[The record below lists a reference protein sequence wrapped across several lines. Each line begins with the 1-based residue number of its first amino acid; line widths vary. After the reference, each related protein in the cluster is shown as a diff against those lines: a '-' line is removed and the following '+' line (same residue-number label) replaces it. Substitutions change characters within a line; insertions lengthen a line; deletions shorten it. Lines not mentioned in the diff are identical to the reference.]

1 MLKRLKNSWISIG
14 IFFVCVFALY
24 MTLMLEPYFTDEQD
38 VFYGGYNVVMSG
50 DVYANYLS
58 QHMPFSYYMAAV
70 PALLGARTVYQ
81 FRLGFYIMMSVL
93 WTAVFARHRRA
104 LNNLGLVLIPFLYI
118 LQLQFYDYATTMISD
133 HWQGIG
139 LVMIGLEVIRYSR
152 EYRISTAMAGM
163 VCLGIMLSFGT
174 TFMSAYSLLM
184 LFLGV
189 AALQGIR
196 LARHPEERK
205 GAIREDL
212 RLVGICLAPF
222 VLLAGWYAAT
232 GNLEN
237 AFGGAYRVN
246 VEVYSKYTGGLGT
259 SPGGTFV
266 HVFPLWAA
274 SWRTGLEYLR
284 EYPLY
289 GIQLLLQNAA
299 LVIFAIRVGW
309 KKPIAGITLFLAG
322 IYAGIRGFDNFHG
335 AAYMCVTAAALAG
348 LAGEGIA
355 SFIEKRTV
363 GRGVAAFAGM
373 AAVIFLA
380 APSASTVK
388 NLYHA
393 PRYLRPVQVSAG
405 SRDMLEILTD
415 EGDRIHA
422 GDVSFTS
429 NMVMQY
435 NLRLDD
441 ATMASSNPWF
451 WEFWGE
457 REMEILK
464 ENRTKVMLYSP
475 NGELWGYRLRDY
487 APELAAYVAENYTM
501 IESDLYVH
509 NEALVEV
516 RSRLEEAGYGLVG
529 TNTSSSGE
537 ELMAML
543 YEGQTVEQH
552 FPAAGSR
559 MQAVWVRTATY
570 MNSSQVGLKLTLL
583 DAESGDV
590 VAEAYRP
597 KEELRDL
604 RYTRFELK
612 ADMVPGRAY
621 VLRMTADAMST
632 DEDTR
637 LHLYRSAPDTD
648 TEDTWAEVDDEPVNF
663 NIVVQIE
670 YAVNDQLQIV

>member
-1 MLKRLKNSWISIG
+1 MLKRLKNSRMTPVLV
-14 IFFVCVFALY
+14 FLCFFALY

-58 QHMPFSYYMAAV
+58 QHMPFSYYMAAL
-70 PALLGARTVYQ
+70 PALFGARTVYQ
-81 FRLGFYIMMSVL
+81 FRLGFYLMMGVL
-93 WTAVFARHRRA
+93 WTAVYIRHRKA
-104 LNNLGLVLIPFLYI
+104 LNNLALILIPFLYI
-118 LQLQFYDYATTMISD
+118 LQLQFHDYATTMISD

-152 EYRISTAMAGM
+152 EYRISAAMAGM
-163 VCLGIMLSFGT
+163 VCLGIVLSFGT
-174 TFMSAYSLLM
+174 TFMSAYALLV

-189 AALQGIR
+189 AALQAVR
-196 LARHPEERK
+196 LVRRPEERK
-205 GAIREDL
+205 AAVREDL
-212 RLVGICLAPF
+212 RLVGICLLPF

-237 AFGGAYRVN
+237 AFSGAYRVN
-246 VEVYSKYTGGLGT
+246 VEAYSKYIGGLGT
-259 SPGGTFV
+259 SPGGTFLA
-266 HVFPLWAA
+266 VFPLWAE
-274 SWRTGLEYLR
+274 SWRTGLDSLK
-284 EYPLY
+284 EYPVY
-289 GIQLLLQNAA
+289 GIHLLLQNAA
-299 LVIFAIRVGW
+299 LVIFAVRVGW
-309 KKPIAGITLFLAG
+309 KKPVAGITLLLGG
-322 IYAGIRGFDNFHG
+322 IYAGIRGFTHFHG

-348 LAGEGIA
+348 LAGEGIT
-355 SFIEKRTV
+355 SLMQKRTV
-363 GRGVAAFAGM
+363 LRGAAAFAGL
-373 AAVIFLA
+373 AAVVFLA
-380 APSASTVK
+380 APSAGTVK

-393 PRYLRPVQVSAG
+393 RRYLRPAQVSPD

-415 EGDRIHA
+415 PGDRIHT

-441 ATMASSNPWF
+441 ASLASSNPWF

-457 REMEILK
+457 RELETLK
-464 ENRTKVMLYSP
+464 ANQTRVMLYSP
-475 NGELWGYRLRDY
+475 NGEIWGYRLRDY

-501 IESDLYVH
+501 IETDLYVR
-509 NEALVEV
+509 NDALAET
-516 RSRLEEAGYGLVG
+516 RKRLEEAGYGLVG

-559 MQAVWVRTATY
+559 MEAVWIRTATY
-570 MNSSQVGLKLTLL
+570 MNSSQVGLTVALV
-583 DAESGDV
+583 DAKTGDV
-590 VAEAYRP
+590 LAEAYRA

-612 ADMVPGRAY
+612 ADLEPGAAY
-621 VLRMTADAMST
+621 VLRMTADAMSA

-670 YAVNDQLQIV
+670 YAVDDQLQIV